1 MKYRRLNKNRVL
13 KYTFSAEVY
22 FLLLISI
29 IFILFPYVW
38 MVSTSF
44 KTEPEIMANEFTWIP
59 KRPTLKNYLWMLG
72 IQAEGVSST
81 GQSVGLLRFLYN
93 TTIQSVI
100 TVFPVAIIGALGG
113 YAISRFRFR
122 GRKAMAMLILST
134 TFFPMALYLIPWYRL
149 MSGLKLIDTT
159 FGLVLSFTSGCL
171 PYCLWLMKGYI
182 DSIPSA
188 IEECAMVD
196 GCNRIQAFISVT
208 VPLLRPAFVSVMAYT
223 VVSCWNNFLVPSVLC
238 NSMKTKPI
246 AVGLTEMLSFFG
258 KTNWG
263 GLMAGSVVTALP
275 VALIFIVMQRQLIS
289 GMTAGSVKA

>member
-1 MKYRRLNKNRVL
+1 MAINKNKIL
-13 KYTFSAEVY
+13 SHSFTGQLY
-22 FLLLISI
+22 FWLVISS

-44 KTEPEIMANEFTWIP
+44 KAEPEIMANEFTWVP
-59 KRPTLKNYLWMLG
+59 KQATVKNYLWMLG

-93 TTIQSVI
+93 TAIQSVI
-100 TVFPVAIIGALGG
+100 TIFPVAIIGTLGG

-122 GRKAMAMLILST
+122 GRKIIAMLILST

-149 MSGLKLIDTT
+149 MAGLRLIDTT
-159 FGLVLSFTSGCL
+159 LGLVLSFTSGCL

-182 DSIPSA
+182 DSIPGA

-196 GCNRIQAFISVT
+196 GCNRLQAFFLVT
-208 VPLLRPAFVSVMAYT
+208 VPLLRPALVSVMAYT
-223 VVSCWNNFLVPSVLC
+223 VVSCWNNFLVPSILC
-238 NSMKTKPI
+238 NTMRTKPI
-246 AVGLTEMLSFFG
+246 SVGLTEMLSFFG

-275 VALIFIVMQRQLIS
+275 VAVIFIFMQRQLIS